1 MSKKDKYQNEE
12 AFDAGIEMEPVVTEA
27 DVDAAQTKKEAKAKA
42 AKRFKERRAA
52 EKADRIVKAKELIAY
67 MQDKGYW
74 NELSD
79 ELKDFLNGMANPAAG
94 SAAGNSSLFKTIFGD
109 NPQVGDSVTLQ
120 EVFNKT
126 LKGKSNIDFYVKRWA
141 EKGIV
146 VSYEADA
153 ANLLNSKYVITAL
166 NYD

>member
-12 AFDAGIEMEPVVTEA
+12 AFDAGIEMESTVTEA
-27 DVDAAQTKKEAKAKA
+27 DVDAAQSKKEAKKEA

-52 EKADRIVKAKELIAY
+52 EKADRVVKAKELIAY

-74 NELSD
+74 DGLSD
-79 ELKDFLNGMANPAAG
+79 DLKGFLNGMANPTTAG

-166 NYD
+166 N

>member
-1 MSKKDKYQNEE
+1 MSKKAKHQNEE
-12 AFDAGIEMEPVVTEA
+12 AFDTEIEMEPTVTEA
-27 DVDAAQTKKEAKAKA
+27 DVDAAQSKKEAKKEA

-74 NELSD
+74 DELSD
-79 ELKDFLNGMANPAAG
+79 DLKGFLNGMANPTTAG

-166 NYD
+166 N

>member
-1 MSKKDKYQNEE
+1 MSKKDKNQYEDG
-12 AFDAGIEMEPVVTEA
+12 FDTEIGMVET
-27 DVDAAQTKKEAKAKA
+27 VDAAQSKKEAKAEA

-74 NELSD
+74 DELSD
-79 ELKDFLNGMANPAAG
+79 DLKGFLNGMANPTAAG

-166 NYD
+166 N

>member
-1 MSKKDKYQNEE
+1 MPKKDKYKNEE
-12 AFDAGIEMEPVVTEA
+12 VFDEDIEMEPAGTEA
-27 DVDAAQTKKEAKAKA
+27 DVDDAQSKKEANKEA

-74 NELSD
+74 DELSD
-79 ELKDFLNGMANPAAG
+79 DLKDFLNGMANPG

-109 NPQVGDSVTLQ
+109 NPQVGESVTLQ

-166 NYD
+166 N